1 MYNWLINPV
10 QKTDV
15 DSDNTN
21 LWKSRD
27 IDATETVFVSPPE
40 SVYYN
45 KLSFQSWKISN
56 SVELPLYLVK
66 KGEKNFRVDYKRVV
80 VCGEE
85 LRLCVVRTGFYNYDI
100 GVDFYENDKDDI
112 YL

>member
-1 MYNWLINPV
+1 VSAQTNANLLRESFMYNWLINPV
-10 QKTDV
+10 QKTDA
-15 DSDNTN
+15 DSDETN

-27 IDATETVFVSPPE
+27 IDATETVFVSTPE

-66 KGEKNFRVDYKRVV
+66 KGEKNFRVDYK
-80 VCGEE
+80 
-85 LRLCVVRTGFYNYDI
+85 LH
-100 GVDFYENDKDDI
+100 
-112 YL
+112 